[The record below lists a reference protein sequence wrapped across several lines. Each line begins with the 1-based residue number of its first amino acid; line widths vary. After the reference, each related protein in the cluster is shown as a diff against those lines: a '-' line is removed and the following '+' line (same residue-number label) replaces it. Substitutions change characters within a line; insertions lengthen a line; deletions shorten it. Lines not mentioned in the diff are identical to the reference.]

1 VGFAVSALIDRAID
15 EAGLADV
22 LEVRRT
28 SVLSEEHLRRLRSAD
43 LLALGAL
50 ADQVRAEEVG
60 DEVRIYLDPPSSDGE
75 ALILPRADDER
86 TGLELLREVAV
97 ARVAAAPGA
106 NIRVD
111 WARCGLELAQ
121 VALGFGANEM
131 TGFVAT
137 KRGLPIAEGQL
148 VGLGK
153 KSARELA
160 RVVKEREL
168 EGFVRRAGRI
178 PLFVRPGA
186 SSPVRDAPTARRE
199 TA

>member
-1 VGFAVSALIDRAID
+1 VI
-15 EAGLADV
+15 
-22 LEVRRT
+22 
-28 SVLSEEHLRRLRSAD
+28 
-43 LLALGAL
+43 
-50 ADQVRAEEVG
+50 
-60 DEVRIYLDPPSSDGE
+60 
-75 ALILPRADDER
+75 
-86 TGLELLREVAV
+86 AV
-97 ARVAAAPGA
+97 ARVAAPPGA

-137 KRGLPIAEGQL
+137 KRGLPIAEGEL

-153 KSARELA
+153 RSERELA

-178 PLFVRPGA
+178 PTFVRRGA
-186 SSPVRDAPTARRE
+186 SSPLRDAPTVRRE